1 MKKAWLTGC
10 GIAVVVA
17 LILAALLVGPYNK
30 LVTQDQAVK
39 KAWAG
44 VENQLKRRADLIPN
58 LVGSVKGIAQ
68 QEKDVFG
75 AIADARAR
83 IGSAP
88 AGNSEERIK
97 AEGELS
103 SALSRLLMVV
113 ENYPQLKSSENFLAL
128 QDEVTGTENRLAHER
143 EQYNRAVND
152 YNTMA
157 KAFPTVLYARLLGFK
172 AEQPYFEAPAAD
184 RQRPNVDFSK

>member
-1 MKKAWLTGC
+1 
-10 GIAVVVA
+10 
-17 LILAALLVGPYNK
+17 
-30 LVTQDQAVK
+30 
-39 KAWAG
+39 
-44 VENQLKRRADLIPN
+44 
-58 LVGSVKGIAQ
+58 
-68 QEKDVFG
+68 
-75 AIADARAR
+75 
-83 IGSAP
+83 
-88 AGNSEERIK
+88 
-97 AEGELS
+97 
-103 SALSRLLMVV
+103 MVV
-113 ENYPQLKSSENFLAL
+113 ENYPQLRSSENFLAL